1 MTTNNTCSMQLSCN
15 CNCSGTCNINCGC
28 MTGKKYGY
36 ILGYEKN
43 TRLAKEGDSIS
54 FSQIISFFFADTKNF
69 S

>member
-1 MTTNNTCSMQLSCN
+1 
-15 CNCSGTCNINCGC
+15 

-54 FSQIISFFFADTKNF
+54 FSQIIIFFFADTKNF